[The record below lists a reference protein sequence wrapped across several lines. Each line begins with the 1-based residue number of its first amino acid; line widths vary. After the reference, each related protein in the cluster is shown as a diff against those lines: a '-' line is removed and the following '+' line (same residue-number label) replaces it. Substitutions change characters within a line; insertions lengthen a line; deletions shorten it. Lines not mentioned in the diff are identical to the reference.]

1 MAGMRQGANFQF
13 RDLPSHLER
22 EPLTFMS
29 EDGAASRGVLYR
41 KTGAKPKVGVHV
53 MHPRTDQSQNY
64 NIPPLVEA
72 GYMVLGRAGRWVN
85 NDIATIHERLLLDV
99 AVGVRELRA
108 RGCEQVLLL
117 GNSGGGGLST
127 LYQSQAAK
135 APPARYT
142 DTAAGDPFDLNQFDL
157 PAADGIILAGAHPG
171 EGYCLG
177 KWADPSMVDENDPL
191 SLDPELDMYNPDN
204 GFRLPPESSQYSE
217 AFLGKFRAAQRA
229 RVERMEA
236 LARARVA
243 ARQQLQAE
251 MAALSSALSSDE
263 AERVRQEIR
272 RQALMRR
279 AQGID
284 YIAIR
289 RCQADPL
296 YTDLSIDPDDR
307 VVCSFNSDPRPDL
320 HNYRPFISPFVTPE
334 AYLSTWSPLS
344 GRAKTIL
351 RLKEITAP
359 LLLVH
364 YAGDACTR
372 MSEARAM
379 FEASAASDKH
389 MVVVHGTDHYGY
401 PILGPLERG
410 ERTSE
415 GTDAIVEWVSK
426 RFPAGG

>member
-1 MAGMRQGANFQF
+1 MAGMRQGANVQLK
-13 RDLPSHLER
+13 DLPFFFER

-29 EDGAASRGVLYR
+29 DDGAASRGVLYK
-41 KTGAKPKVGVHV
+41 KTGTKPKVGVHV

-135 APPARYT
+135 APPGRFT
-142 DTAAGDPFDLNQFDL
+142 DTAAGDPFDLNKFDL
-157 PAADGIILAGAHPG
+157 PAADGIILIGAHPG

-177 KWADPSMVDENDPL
+177 KWVDPSMVDENDPL
-191 SLDPELDMYNPDN
+191 SVDPELDMYNPDN
-204 GFRLPPESSQYSE
+204 GFRVPPESSRYSA
-217 AFLGKFRAAQRA
+217 AFLEKFRVAQRA

-236 LARARVA
+236 LAKARVR
-243 ARQQLQAE
+243 ARQQLQVEVAE
-251 MAALSSALSSDE
+251 LSPDR
-263 AERVRQEIR
+263 AERARQEIQ

-296 YTDLSIDPDDR
+296 YTDLSLDPDDR

-334 AYLSTWSPLS
+334 AWMSTWSPLS

-351 RLKEITAP
+351 RLKEISVP

-364 YAGDACTR
+364 YSGDACTR

-379 FEASAASDKH
+379 FDASAAQDKEFYL
-389 MVVVHGTDHYGY
+389 VKGTDHYGY
-401 PILGPLERG
+401 PILGPQDRG
-410 ERTSE
+410 ERSPE
-415 GTDAIVEWVSK
+415 GTDAVLAWMQK